1 MPLQRGSFFQRVFK
15 QQPAD
20 NAIIELNNL
29 LAGTEISKISEQ
41 HIQKIAENYSLNLQQ
56 EYPLNLQEFFAVLW
70 NWYIKSGV
78 DPGLLAD
85 AQRLGALLQL
95 ELSVISDLQ
104 NRIGEEYYRRAAK
117 IAVSKRRLLA
127 SDASGLDQLANHL
140 QITSDV
146 TTRVLTEEQ
155 KLVVNGYVQPLVAK
169 NRCSP
174 EEFREMER
182 MIDNFQLKR
191 EHNNELFKQCRALL
205 SYWQAEHEPLQTFLV
220 DGGAIQKSEICY
232 FLAKNAKWF
241 ETRNGSYGT
250 KQLEL
255 INQGTLYLTGKR
267 LVFVGNTK
275 NSIIAL
281 DRIWKV
287 SATRQQIT
295 FMKDKGKDPVIQLN
309 TDPQILVILIE
320 RVRNGQIS

>member
-1 MPLQRGSFFQRVFK
+1 MPLQRGSFFQRLFK
-15 QQPAD
+15 QHPAD
-20 NAIIELNNL
+20 NAVIELNNL
-29 LAGTEISKISEQ
+29 LAGTEISRINGQ

-70 NWYIKSGV
+70 NWYLKSDG

-95 ELSVISDLQ
+95 EPSVISDLQ
-104 NRIGEEYYRRAAK
+104 NRIGENYYRRATK
-117 IAVSKRRLLA
+117 GAVSKRRLLA
-127 SDASGLDQLANHL
+127 SDASGLDKLANRL

-146 TTRVLTEEQ
+146 TTRVLTEEK
-155 KLVVNGYVQPLVAK
+155 KLVVNQYIQPLISK

-174 EEFREMER
+174 EEYREMER
-182 MIDNFQLKR
+182 MIDNFQLEKQ
-191 EHNNELFKQCRALL
+191 HKNELFKQFQALL
-205 SYWQAEHEPLQTFLV
+205 SYWQAEHEPLQTILV

-232 FLAKNAKWF
+232 FLAKKVKWF
-241 ETRNGSYGT
+241 ESRNGSYGT

-255 INQGTLYLTGKR
+255 INQGTLYLTGTR

-281 DRIWKV
+281 NRIWKV

-295 FMKDKGKDPVIQLN
+295 IMKDKGKDPVIQLN
-309 TDPQILVILIE
+309 TDPQILCILIE
-320 RVRNGQIS
+320 RIRNGQIG